1 MDIRVVEGVLL
12 QVPVVVRE
20 LREQVQLLLKRGHR
34 VLKVI
39 RVIMVLEPVFSTR
52 HITLNTRS
60 SWGQTGS
67 IWGQSGVNLGSSW
80 VNLG

>member
-1 MDIRVVEGVLL
+1 LINIGLGWISHIIHILHILHMFCKPCPVGEMDIRVVEGVLL

-39 RVIMVLEPVFSTR
+39 GVVMVLEPVFS
-52 HITLNTRS
+52 
-60 SWGQTGS
+60 
-67 IWGQSGVNLGSSW
+67 
-80 VNLG
+80 